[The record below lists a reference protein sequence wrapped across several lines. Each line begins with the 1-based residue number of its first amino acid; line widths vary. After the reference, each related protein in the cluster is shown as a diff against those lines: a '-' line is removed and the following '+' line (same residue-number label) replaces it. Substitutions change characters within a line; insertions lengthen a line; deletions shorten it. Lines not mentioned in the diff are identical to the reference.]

1 MDESKKRTVLE
12 SILKSEKISSAY
24 NRHRANNKLNK
35 KLIIERIMAEI
46 DGLWARFND
55 VNKLN
60 RFLESFISNHIKDF
74 LIPKKANDLES
85 VVATNSDKRVDEDP
99 NERLKREIEERKK
112 SKIVIPVSTENIE
125 AMNTGD
131 DIDEDDVGY
140 ISGNSRVRENLEESR
155 NEENIAEKNETSNL
169 ETTMNR
175 NNFQQMNPNMI
186 SPQQMQQ
193 MQQQQMQ
200 QHMMQQQMNMNQPM
214 PQQMNMNQPMPQQQ
228 MNMNQPMP
236 QQQMNMNQP
245 MQQQMN
251 PNMLPQQHMQQM
263 NMNQPM
269 SQQMNP
275 MMPQQQYP
283 IQQQQQ
289 QNRNFTTKPVSTPT
303 QSTNIA
309 TLVTAPVPALAPIP
323 TPLPTPVPVPTPIAI
338 QQEPDRSVIHIDSR
352 ERNIVE
358 CPKSN
363 PFSIYMND
371 GTTCLV
377 CVRDLVTTN
386 IHNDPY
392 LLLQI
397 SEYTKSVYENQLNRE
412 VHFKLVRVHKD
423 DSCAYYK
430 NTDMETMIRLR
441 DINKVTFNII
451 RPNGK
456 LLYSYVNDIREAA
469 SLSEEKR
476 VDFLET
482 NPDLKDKNVEVL
494 ETVPDHLEVG
504 DLVTVFE
511 KDVDRGAEA
520 KVIIVDREN
529 NRVVLEHVDE
539 SFTGGNHKRILL
551 NKFQVSI
558 SLEII

>member
-12 SILKSEKISSAY
+12 SILKSEKIVSAY
-24 NRHRANNKLNK
+24 NRHKGSNKLNK

-74 LIPKKANDLES
+74 LIPRKANDLES
-85 VVATNSDKRVDEDP
+85 VVATNTDKRVDEDP

-112 SKIVIPVSTENIE
+112 SKIVIQTRDEVDEVTNS
-125 AMNTGD
+125 GD
-131 DIDEDDVGY
+131 SKN
-140 ISGNSRVRENLEESR
+140 SGDNLEEFQ
-155 NEENIAEKNETSNL
+155 NEENMAEKNETSNL
-169 ETTMNR
+169 ETMMNR
-175 NNFQQMNPNMI
+175 NNFQQMPMQMHPQQQMSQHMPQQMHPNMMAHQQQMPPHMMQQNM
-186 SPQQMQQ
+186 PQQMQQ
-193 MQQQQMQ
+193 QMHPNMMAPQQQMPP
-200 QHMMQQQMNMNQPM
+200 HMMPQNM
-214 PQQMNMNQPMPQQQ
+214 PQQMPQQMHPNMMAPQQQ
-228 MNMNQPMP
+228 MPPHMP
-236 QQQMNMNQP
+236 QNMPQN

-251 PNMLPQQHMQQM
+251 PNMAHP
-263 NMNQPM
+263 
-269 SQQMNP
+269 
-275 MMPQQQYP
+275 
-283 IQQQQQ
+283 QQ
-289 QNRNFTTKPVSTPT
+289 QNRNFTTKPVVSTPT
-303 QSTNIA
+303 QSTTSNN
-309 TLVTAPVPALAPIP
+309 TVPVQSNVPVQV
-323 TPLPTPVPVPTPIAI
+323 PLPASMATPANIPAPAPAPI

-371 GTTCLV
+371 GTTCVV

-386 IHNDPY
+386 IHNDQY
-392 LLLQI
+392 LLVQI
-397 SEYTKSVYENQLNRE
+397 SENNKSVYENQVNRE

-430 NTDMETMIRLR
+430 NTDMDTMIRLR
-441 DINKVTFNII
+441 DISKITFNII

-469 SLSEEKR
+469 SLEEDKL
-476 VDFLET
+476 VELVEA
-482 NPDLKDKNVEVL
+482 NHELKDKNIEVL
-494 ETVPDHLEVG
+494 ETVLEHLEVG

-511 KDVDRGAEA
+511 KDVDSGSEA
-520 KVIIVDREN
+520 KVLTINKEN
-529 NRVVLEHVDE
+529 NRVVLEHLDN
-539 SFTGGNHKRILL
+539 SFTGGNNKRILL

>member
-175 NNFQQMNPNMI
+175 NNFQQMPQQMNPNMM

-214 PQQMNMNQPMPQQQ
+214 PQQMNMNQPMPQQ

-236 QQQMNMNQP
+236 QQ
-245 MQQQMN
+245 MN
-251 PNMLPQQHMQQM
+251 PNMLSQQHMQQM

-269 SQQMNP
+269 PYQMNP
-275 MMPQQQYP
+275 NMMPQQQYP

-289 QNRNFTTKPVSTPT
+289 QQQQNRNFTTKPTPT
-303 QSTNIA
+303 PIQSTNIA
-309 TLVTAPVPALAPIP
+309 APVTAPVTAPVPA
-323 TPLPTPVPVPTPIAI
+323 PVPTPAPAPIAI
-338 QQEPDRSVIHIDSR
+338 QQEPDRSVIHVDSR

-371 GTTCLV
+371 GTTCVV

-386 IHNDPY
+386 IHNDQY
-392 LLLQI
+392 LLVQI
-397 SEYTKSVYENQLNRE
+397 SENTKSVYENQLNRE

-456 LLYSYVNDIREAA
+456 HLYSYVNDIREAA

-476 VDFLET
+476 VEFLEA
-482 NPDLKDKNVEVL
+482 NPELKDKNVEVL
-494 ETVPDHLEVG
+494 ETVPDHVEVG

-551 NKFQVSI
+551 NKYQVSI

>member
-1 MDESKKRTVLE
+1 
-12 SILKSEKISSAY
+12 
-24 NRHRANNKLNK
+24 
-35 KLIIERIMAEI
+35 MAEI

-85 VVATNSDKRVDEDP
+85 VVVGNNDKRVDEDP
-99 NERLKREIEERKK
+99 NERLKREIEERQK
-112 SKIVIPVSTENIE
+112 SKILIPVSTESIE

-140 ISGNSRVRENLEESR
+140 ISGSSRVRENLEESR

-175 NNFQQMNPNMI
+175 NNFQQMNPNMM

-200 QHMMQQQMNMNQPM
+200 QHMMQQQMNMNQSMPQQMNMNQPM
-214 PQQMNMNQPMPQQQ
+214 PQQMNMNQPMPQQMNMNQPMPQQ

-236 QQQMNMNQP
+236 QQMNMNQP

-263 NMNQPM
+263 NQPM
-269 SQQMNP
+269 PQQMNP
-275 MMPQQQYP
+275 NMMPQQQYP
-283 IQQQQQ
+283 IQQQQ

-309 TLVTAPVPALAPIP
+309 NLVTATVPALAPIP
-323 TPLPTPVPVPTPIAI
+323 TPVPTPVPTNAPAPIAI

-397 SEYTKSVYENQLNRE
+397 SEYTKSVYENQLSRE

-456 LLYSYVNDIREAA
+456 LLYSYVDDIREAA

-476 VDFLET
+476 VEFLET
-482 NPDLKDKNVEVL
+482 NPELKDKNVEVL
-494 ETVPDHLEVG
+494 ETVPDSVQVG

-529 NRVVLEHVDE
+529 NRVVLEHLDE

>member
-12 SILKSEKISSAY
+12 SILKSDKISSSY
-24 NRHRANNKLNK
+24 NKYRANNKLNK

-74 LIPKKANDLES
+74 LIPKKANDLDS
-85 VVATNSDKRVDEDP
+85 IVANNSDKRVDEDP

-112 SKIVIPVSTENIE
+112 SKILIPINENNETEQFGNNSDNSDTRDNRENIE
-125 AMNTGD
+125 
-131 DIDEDDVGY
+131 EF
-140 ISGNSRVRENLEESR
+140 R
-155 NEENIAEKNETSNL
+155 NEENMAEKNETSNL
-169 ETTMNR
+169 ETMMNR
-175 NNFQQMNPNMI
+175 NNYQQMPIQHPNMM
-186 SPQQMQQ
+186 PQQHMQQ
-193 MQQQQMQ
+193 QMMPQQHMQQQQQMMPP
-200 QHMMQQQMNMNQPM
+200 QHMQQQMM
-214 PQQMNMNQPMPQQQ
+214 PPQHMQQQQQHMQQQ
-228 MNMNQPMP
+228 MTPNMMP
-236 QQQMNMNQP
+236 TQHIQQQH

-251 PNMLPQQHMQQM
+251 PNMMPQQNMPQQMNPNMMPPQNMQQQMPMQNPNMIPPQQHM
-263 NMNQPM
+263 
-269 SQQMNP
+269 
-275 MMPQQQYP
+275 
-283 IQQQQQ
+283 QQ
-289 QNRNFTTKPVSTPT
+289 QNRNFTAKP
-303 QSTNIA
+303 
-309 TLVTAPVPALAPIP
+309 
-323 TPLPTPVPVPTPIAI
+323 PVPTNTVNNMPTNAPAPAATIPVPPSTSIPI
-338 QQEPDRSVIHIDSR
+338 QQEPDRSVIHVDSR

-371 GTTCLV
+371 GTTCVV

-386 IHNDPY
+386 IHNDQY
-392 LLLQI
+392 LLVQI
-397 SEYTKSVYENQLNRE
+397 SENTKSVYENQLSRE

-456 LLYSYVNDIREAA
+456 LLYSYVDDIREAA
-469 SLSEEKR
+469 NLSEEKR
-476 VDFLET
+476 VEFLET
-482 NPDLKDKNVEVL
+482 NPELKDKNVEIL
-494 ETVPDHLEVG
+494 EIVPDHLEVG

-520 KVIIVDREN
+520 KVLTIDREN
-529 NRVVLEHVDE
+529 NKIVLEHVDD
-539 SFTGGNHKRILL
+539 SFTGGNKRILL
-551 NKFQVSI
+551 NKFQISI